1 MVNIAAV
8 NQETESII
16 DQQTSATLSH
26 CFGDFTQIPGKDR
39 ACGLAF
45 VAYSVWRREENGD
58 GNLSDQQ
65 VFIISNG
72 QVHPLPPRNDLRN
85 HSPDGFSWGY
95 SGSGPA
101 QLSLAM
107 LMQVFQDWSRVQ
119 PIYQIFKERF
129 VAHIPQHANWTANGA
144 DVYALAL
151 QIENERKISG
161 SSKDVRHRSM
171 RFELLSPT
179 PSTDS

>member
-1 MVNIAAV
+1 MINVASG
-8 NQETESII
+8 NQNTERII
-16 DQQTSATLSH
+16 DQEMSASLSRY
-26 CFGDFTQIPGKDR
+26 FGDFMQFPGNER
-39 ACGLAF
+39 ACGLSF

-65 VFIISNG
+65 VFVISNG
-72 QVHPLPPRNDLRN
+72 QVRPLPPRNDLRN

-129 VAHIPQHANWTANGA
+129 VARIPQHANWTADGA
-144 DVYALAL
+144 DVHAVALEIGKQL
-151 QIENERKISG
+151 K
-161 SSKDVRHRSM
+161 
-171 RFELLSPT
+171 
-179 PSTDS
+179 

>member
-1 MVNIAAV
+1 MINIAAL
-8 NQETESII
+8 
-16 DQQTSATLSH
+16 DQTTDNVTDQRTSVTFRQ
-26 CFGDFTQIPGKDR
+26 CFGDVPQIPGNDP

-58 GNLSDQQ
+58 GNLGDQQ
-65 VFIISNG
+65 VFVIRNG
-72 QVHPLPPRNDLRN
+72 QVRLLPPRNDLRN

-101 QLSLAM
+101 QLSLAI
-107 LMQVFQDWSRVQ
+107 LMQSFEDWSRVQ

-129 VAHIPQHANWTANGA
+129 IARIPQHANWTADGA

-151 QIENERKISG
+151 QIENQLK
-161 SSKDVRHRSM
+161 
-171 RFELLSPT
+171 
-179 PSTDS
+179 